1 VISLESILSER
12 LAAGF
17 AAVGALGAAPAV
29 RRSQRADFQADGALA
44 AAKRLGRNPRE
55 LAAEVVERSELDDLC
70 ATVEIAGPGFVNLTV
85 RSDVLSRLA
94 TEMAADNRL
103 GVPLASHPDRV
114 VIDYSA
120 PNAAKEMHV
129 GHLRS
134 TIIGDAVVRLLEWR
148 GHTVVRQNHIGEWGT
163 PFGMLIEHLLDI
175 GEAEA
180 AHELSVGDLGGFYKA
195 ARKKFD
201 SAPGF
206 KDRSRSRVVLLQ
218 RGDEQTMRLW
228 TILVE
233 QSKAYFLAVY
243 DQLGVLLNDGDF
255 AGESMYNDELDDVIA
270 ELTELGL
277 VQVSDGAECVFPDG
291 FKNRDGDPL
300 PLIVRKSDGGFGYD
314 VTDLAAIRHR
324 LRDLEGTRLLYV
336 VGLPQRTHFQM
347 VFQSA
352 HDAGWVGATTR
363 VEHIGHGSIL
373 GEDGKILR
381 SREGVSVKLIDL
393 LTEAVSRARQ
403 QVAEKNPELPADE
416 ASAVARAVG
425 IGAVKYADLSTDRG
439 KDYIFNLQ
447 RMLAFEG
454 DTAPYLQYANARINA
469 LFRKVGTDPNAAA
482 GAVDVVEP
490 AERALVLAL
499 VGFADLVMSVERS
512 LEFHRLCG
520 YLLALASA
528 FTTFYEHCPVLRA
541 ENEQV
546 RDSRLRLSAI
556 TSRVLTLG
564 LGLLGIESPE
574 RM

>member
-1 VISLESILSER
+1 VTSLEALLSER

-17 AAVGALGAAPAV
+17 AAAGAKGAGPAV
-29 RRSQRADFQADGALA
+29 RRSPRADFQADGALA
-44 AAKRLGRNPRE
+44 AAKRLGRIPRE

-70 ATVEIAGPGFVNLTV
+70 ETVEIAGPGFVNLTV
-85 RSDVLSRLA
+85 RSGVLSRLA
-94 TEMAADNRL
+94 NEMAADGRL
-103 GVPLASHPDRV
+103 GVPLTAQPDRV

-134 TIIGDAVVRLLEWR
+134 TIIGDAAVRLLEWC
-148 GHTVVRQNHIGEWGT
+148 GHSVVRQNHIGEWGT

-175 GEAEA
+175 GETEA
-180 AHELSVGDLGGFYKA
+180 AHELSVGDLGTFYKA
-195 ARKKFD
+195 ARRKFD
-201 SAPGF
+201 LSPEFA
-206 KDRSRSRVVLLQ
+206 DRSRSRVVLLQ
-218 RGDEQTMRLW
+218 GGDEQTMRLW

-243 DQLGVLLNDGDF
+243 DQLGVLLTDDDF
-255 AGESMYNDELDDVIA
+255 AGESVYNSELDDVIA
-270 ELTELGL
+270 ELTALGL
-277 VQVSDGAECVFPDG
+277 VQVSNGAECVFPAG

-300 PLIVRKSDGGFGYD
+300 PLIVRKRDGGFGYD

-324 LRDLEGTRLLYV
+324 LRDLKGTRLLYV
-336 VGLPQRTHFQM
+336 VGLPQQVHFQM

-352 HDAGWVGATTR
+352 RDAGWVGDTTR

-373 GEDGKILR
+373 GEDGRILR

-393 LTEAVSRARQ
+393 LTEAVTRAGQ
-403 QVAEKNPELPADE
+403 QVAEKNPDLPADE
-416 ASAVARAVG
+416 AAAVARAVG
-425 IGAVKYADLSTDRG
+425 IGAVKFADLSTDRG
-439 KDYIFNLQ
+439 KDYVFSLQ

-469 LFRKVGTDPNAAA
+469 LFRKVGQDLRAAE
-482 GAVDVVEP
+482 GAVAVVEP

-499 VGFADLVMSVERS
+499 VGFGDLVVSVERS

-520 YLLALASA
+520 YLLAVASA
-528 FTTFYEHCPVLRA
+528 FTTFYEQCPVLRA
-541 ENEQV
+541 ENEQI
-546 RDSRLRLSAI
+546 RDSRLRLSAL
-556 TSRVLTLG
+556 TSQVLTIG